1 MEDETS
7 DSASNEDAAGIDAMY
22 RIAMLLAQHL
32 TLEEM
37 YQTIVHLGCELTRTH
52 HGFLYV
58 VNDQLEKLELKY
70 GIGVYRHYQG
80 VDRKKEEPSVSST
93 VWKTGRPLLIEN
105 IEQWPARAT
114 DRPYGWDTVHSVLGI
129 PLQLDYGVIAVIGLG
144 FSTKSRVLTD
154 NEADLLGRFAA
165 LAAVSLHNAMVHSGL
180 HAELL
185 EKKAIWLQKIPSLP
199 DLTDRENA
207 VLIRMAN
214 GLSNREI
221 AQDMGIEVCTVK
233 THAHHLFDKLTVRNR
248 AEAVVKARKY
258 MMKDRMS

>member
-1 MEDETS
+1 MEDEPS

-32 TLEEM
+32 NLQEM
-37 YQTIVHLGCELTRTH
+37 YQTIVHLGCELTQTH

-58 VNDQLEKLELKY
+58 VNDKLEKLELKY
-70 GIGVYRHYQG
+70 GVGVYRHYQG
-80 VDRKKEEPSVSST
+80 VDRKKDEPSVSST

-105 IEQWPARAT
+105 IAQWHARAT

-165 LAAVSLHNAMVHSGL
+165 LAAVSLQNAMVHSGL
-180 HAELL
+180 HAALL
-185 EKKAIWLQKIPSLP
+185 EKKAIPNLP
-199 DLTDRENA
+199 NLTDREKA
-207 VLIRMAN
+207 VLVRMAN

-221 AQDMGIEVCTVK
+221 AKDMGIEVCTVK
-233 THAHHLFDKLTVRNR
+233 THAHHLFDKLAVRNR
-248 AEAVVKARKY
+248 AEAVVKAWEYRVND
-258 MMKDRMS
+258 M